1 MSVEKLAV
9 DTIRFLAVDAV
20 EKAKSGHPGL
30 PMGGAAIGY
39 TLWSRFL
46 NHDPRDP
53 GWPDRDRFVLSAGH
67 GSMLLYGLL
76 HLFGYD
82 LTMDDIKA
90 FRQWGSKTP
99 GHPEAG
105 IPPGVETTTGP
116 LGQGLGNAV
125 GMAIAE
131 QRLAG
136 EFNQPDLQLVDH
148 YTYVYTG
155 DGCMMEGISSEA
167 ASLAGHLGLGK
178 LICLYDDNEITIDGP
193 TDLTFSEEVGKR
205 FEAFGWQVLTVED
218 GQNIEE
224 IARAITAGKAHSQAP
239 TLIKVKTRIGYGSPS
254 KEGKAAAH
262 GAPLGEEEVKAT
274 RENLGWPVDKEF
286 HVPAEVKEHFRSLQE
301 KAIEKRREWDK
312 IWSQYETEYPQKARE
327 WKMWHDNRLPE
338 DLKKSRPLEFTE
350 PVATRAASGEIMQKI
365 SGYLPN
371 FMGGSA
377 DLYASTKTHLKEKED
392 FTRDNRKGNNIFFG
406 VREHA
411 MGAIVNG
418 MALHGGLRPFASTF
432 LVFADYMKPP
442 LRLAALSHLPA
453 IFVFTHDSIGVGE
466 DGPTHQPIEQL
477 AMLRSIP
484 NMCVLRPADG
494 RETEVAWEK
503 ALQNQQGPTSIVL
516 TRQKL
521 PPLEGSSSEAGRG
534 AYIVAGDKDSNPD
547 LILMGS
553 GSEVHLI
560 VQAREQLV
568 KEGYR
573 VQAVS
578 FMSWELF
585 AAQPREY
592 QERILPPGVKK
603 RLAVEAAASLGW
615 ERFVGQ
621 EGLVWGIDEFGASAP
636 GDLLMEKK
644 GFSVENIVQ
653 QARKLLK

>member
-1 MSVEKLAV
+1 
-9 DTIRFLAVDAV
+9 
-20 EKAKSGHPGL
+20 
-30 PMGGAAIGY
+30 
-39 TLWSRFL
+39 
-46 NHDPRDP
+46 
-53 GWPDRDRFVLSAGH
+53 
-67 GSMLLYGLL
+67 
-76 HLFGYD
+76 
-82 LTMDDIKA
+82 
-90 FRQWGSKTP
+90 
-99 GHPEAG
+99 
-105 IPPGVETTTGP
+105 
-116 LGQGLGNAV
+116 
-125 GMAIAE
+125 
-131 QRLAG
+131 
-136 EFNQPDLQLVDH
+136 
-148 YTYVYTG
+148 
-155 DGCMMEGISSEA
+155 MMEGISSEA

-205 FEAFGWQVLTVED
+205 FQAFGWQVLTVED

-224 IARAITAGKAHSQAP
+224 IARAIAAGKVHSQAP
-239 TLIKVKTRIGYGSPS
+239 TLIKVKTRIGYGSPA

-286 HVPAEVKEHFRSLQE
+286 NVPAEVKEHFRSLQE

-312 IWSQYETEYPQKARE
+312 LWSQYETKYPQKARE
-327 WKMWHDNRLPE
+327 WEMWHDNRLPE
-338 DLKKSRPLEFTE
+338 DLKKSPSLEFTE

-377 DLYASTKTHLKEKED
+377 DLYSSTKTHLKEKED
-392 FTRDNRKGNNIFFG
+392 FTRDNRQGNNIFFG

-453 IFVFTHDSIGVGE
+453 VFVFTHDSIGVGE

-477 AMLRSIP
+477 TMLRSIP

-494 RETEVAWEK
+494 CETEVAWEK
-503 ALQNQQGPTSIVL
+503 ALQNQEGPTSIVL

-521 PPLEGSSSEAGRG
+521 PPLEGSSSEAERG
-534 AYIVAGDKDSNPD
+534 AYIVAGEQNGNPD
-547 LILMGS
+547 LILMAS

-560 VQAREQLV
+560 VKVREQLER
-568 KEGYR
+568 EGYR

-592 QERILPPGVKK
+592 RERILPPAVKK
-603 RLAVEAAASLGW
+603 RLALEAASSLGW
-615 ERFVGQ
+615 ERFVGE

-636 GDLLMEKK
+636 GDILMEKK

-653 QARKLLK
+653 QARNLLK